1 MGCAKRLNEA
11 GVSDGDDRYLAPEA
25 LSTSKE
31 QQDEK
36 KFDIYSLGVM
46 LFELATSIF
55 SPKIS
60 LLTVNRLQ
68 HNQEWRDV

>member
-55 SPKIS
+55 SSQNFSSHP
-60 LLTVNRLQ
+60 
-68 HNQEWRDV
+68 E